1 MEDKSKNNDKLTTLF
16 LLFVVYQLVL
26 HLLFGLKADDP
37 RLILPTLI
45 SFLHD
50 IVILGTI
57 TIVGKTVS
65 SFVSSKFKTTINQ
78 SFNILLI
85 ICGVLLA
92 FYPKM
97 LREYLVFPINI
108 FDADLSSTETLLTD
122 YLGLSAIIPSLI
134 ALMLGVVV
142 LMKNVKLRSSKKTNI
157 AVTVIIVL
165 ILGFTLQRP
174 SPQPFMYSIQKK
186 GESIISGKKRVVQSL
201 NRTTKAS
208 STLKKIQLLEFST
221 KAESHYNHILLI
233 VLEGITSETFEK
245 GFLTISNGFYEQ
257 NKNNSVYY
265 ENYYASN
272 LDSYTSLISM
282 LTSVQVPYRAYAD
295 ETLYDKVNEAPSI
308 TEDFKNK
315 GFENIFVSCY
325 EYQPFVP
332 TRKHWDK
339 IYERKDLP
347 SIDQWLSLGS
357 NKMESA
363 TEDKA
368 AISTI
373 VANMKS
379 NNKSFILHELV
390 YGHSPEWRATTGK
403 TQNIYHNEYLL
414 DLSNQLKQENLFDS
428 TLFIIVSDHGNRAKS
443 AEIENYRIPLLIVGK
458 NISESTNNELLTN
471 LDIPRIIYHYTY
483 SDNHPKSRNELY
495 FIGSTEKWVYGKML
509 KNKENVFID
518 DATGTILYQSG
529 DLKAE
534 KVREEFQNYLNV
546 FNEKYGK

>member
-1 MEDKSKNNDKLTTLF
+1 MKNTEKLITLF
-16 LLFVVYQLVL
+16 LLFTVYQFLL
-26 HLLFGLKADDP
+26 HLFFGLKANDP

-45 SFLHD
+45 AFLHD
-50 IVILGTI
+50 IAILGSI
-57 TIVGKTVS
+57 TIIGKTVS
-65 SFVSSKFKTTINQ
+65 SLVLSKFKNSVNQ
-78 SFNILLI
+78 VFNILLI
-85 ICGVLLA
+85 LCGVLLS

-97 LREYLVFPINI
+97 LREYLVFPVNI

-134 ALMLGVVV
+134 ALILGIVV

-165 ILGFTLQRP
+165 ILGFTLQKP
-174 SPQPFMYSIQKK
+174 SPHPIMYSIQKK

-201 NRTTKAS
+201 NRTAKAS
-208 STLKKIQLLEFST
+208 STLKEIQLLEFST

-257 NKNNSVYY
+257 NKNNSMYY

-272 LDSYTSLISM
+272 LDSYTSLISI

-308 TEDFKNK
+308 TEDFKYK

-368 AISTI
+368 AISTM
-373 VANMKS
+373 VENMKS
-379 NNKSFILHELV
+379 HNKSFILHELV

-403 TQNIYHNEYLL
+403 TQNVYHNEYLL
-414 DLSNQLKQENLFDS
+414 ELSNKLRQENIFDS
-428 TLFIIVSDHGNRAKS
+428 TLFVIVSDHGNRAKP
-443 AEIENYRIPLLIVGK
+443 AEIENYRIPLLIVGN
-458 NISESTNNELLTN
+458 NISESKNNELLTN
-471 LDIPRIIYHYTY
+471 LDIPKIIYHYSF
-483 SDNHPKSRNELY
+483 SDKHPKSRNEL
-495 FIGSTEKWVYGKML
+495 FFVGSTEKWVYGKML
-509 KNKENVFID
+509 KNKENLFID
-518 DATGTILYQSG
+518 DATGTILYESG
-529 DLKAE
+529 NLNAE
-534 KVREEFQNYLNV
+534 IVREEFQEYLNV
-546 FNEKYGK
+546 FNRKYGK